1 MKAGK
6 QMKQTGKKKPVLKI
20 ASIVF
25 FLICVT
31 LLLPVMAAERVPTG
45 AQEKIEFVSENYTNL
60 PDMLKGR
67 PTSLVTITATLSF
80 PDGPKEKYPAIV
92 LMHGIA
98 GSSESCEGWY
108 TGAFSRE
115 GFAVLTMESARL
127 RGVRD
132 AAITGD
138 WKLFG
143 PMVADAYH
151 ALNIL
156 AQHPRI
162 DAQRIAIAGVSTGGD
177 IAHITAF
184 EPLRAS
190 RVRGSLRFAAHL
202 AFYPTL
208 TWGIEAGSNSYTK
221 SPLLIMVGDKDD
233 CGPPSKLQS
242 YLDYAKQAG
251 FPASVETIIYPEAYN
266 GWGNSWYTPTS
277 YKANLSSTA
286 KCPFALL
293 APQSS
298 NGLTLLGPRGIIPF
312 SLERWNACMAAAKGY
327 HIGFDENTRNRSFT
341 DAISFLQKAMR

>member
-1 MKAGK
+1 MKHADPK
-6 QMKQTGKKKPVLKI
+6 RLALKAAYILLFLVCAILPLSAVCAEPV
-20 ASIVF
+20 
-25 FLICVT
+25 T
-31 LLLPVMAAERVPTG
+31 TG
-45 AQEKIEFVSENYTNL
+45 AREKIEFESDNYTNL

-67 PTSLVTITATLSF
+67 PTSTVTITAALSF
-80 PDGPKEKYPAIV
+80 PNEQKEKYPAIV
-92 LMHGIA
+92 LIHGIA
-98 GSSESCEGWY
+98 GSSEACEGWY
-108 TGAFSRE
+108 AEAFSRE

-132 AAITGD
+132 AAMAGG

-151 ALNIL
+151 ALALL

-162 DAQRIAIAGVSTGGD
+162 DAQRIAIAGVSMGGD

-190 RVRGSLRFAAHL
+190 YMRGSLRFAAHIAL
-202 AFYPTL
+202 YPTL
-208 TWGIEAGSNSYTK
+208 TWGIEAGRDSYTG
-221 SPLLIMVGDKDD
+221 SPILIMVGEKDD

-242 YLDYAKQAG
+242 YLDYAKKAG
-251 FPASVETIIYPEAYN
+251 SPAPVETIIYPEAYQ
-266 GWGNSWYTPTS
+266 GWGNSWYAPAS

-293 APQSS
+293 APKSP

-312 SLERWNACMAAAKGY
+312 NLDRWNACMAAAKGY
-327 HIGFDENTRNRSFT
+327 HIGFDENTRSRSLT
-341 DAISFLQKAMR
+341 DAVSFLQKAMK